1 MAHID
6 VLQVELNKE
15 EISQMKHHLDSK
27 NRIFSDKRYLESLG
41 PPISIVG
48 RKKLAEKIL
57 EFLYVP
63 KNGIAAPFV
72 SVYGKSGTGK
82 STVTK
87 YVCENLSDL
96 ASSVFVNL
104 RKTKTNFGCANLILE
119 ELDCSAV
126 KPHEGINHAIDKIES
141 KIFDTLLLEKKHNF
155 VLILDEFDI
164 VFSDVRSRPS
174 DFVYKLLD
182 MVERLLMR
190 GCNLCIVAIS
200 NSSMSDYS
208 LDDRVKSRMGNYEVF
223 FPPYTE
229 SKILQIIQD
238 RAKKAFVKKP
248 SNKVLEKCANLSS
261 EESGDCRRALQLLR
275 LAGELA
281 NGDVVQL
288 DDVINAYEKSDSD
301 KLDMILESVTAHQKF
316 LLASFAQASLFLQKE
331 YYTTREIYERYQGL
345 CGDSTKRPLSS
356 RRVFDLL
363 ADLENTGIISSKTRS
378 SGRHG
383 YHNFY
388 KLTYDYRLVGWII
401 NKDWWNAQMEEKEKD
416 EFWEKITKESQ
427 NPKKTEETKR
437 RMHIARGKYIKR
449 FYEN

>member
-1 MAHID
+1 MTHID

-15 EISQMKHHLDSK
+15 EISQIKHHLDSK
-27 NRIFSDKRYLESLG
+27 NRIFSDKRFLESLG
-41 PPISIVG
+41 PPISIIG

-96 ASSVFVNL
+96 TSSVFVNL
-104 RKTKTNFGCANLILE
+104 RKAKTNFGCANLILE

-126 KPHEGINHAIDKIES
+126 KPHEGINHAIDKMEN
-141 KIFDTLLLEKKHNF
+141 KIYDTLLLEKKHNF

-164 VFSDVRSRPS
+164 VFSDVRSRPT

-182 MVERLLMR
+182 MVERLRMR

-200 NSSMSDYS
+200 NSSLSDYS
-208 LDDRVKSRMGNYEVF
+208 LDDRVKSRMDNYEVF

-229 SKILQIIQD
+229 SEILQILQN
-238 RAKKAFVKKP
+238 RAKKAFVKKQ

-281 NGDVVQL
+281 KGDVVQL

-301 KLDMILESVTAHQKF
+301 KLDMILESVTIHQKY
-316 LLASFAQASLFLQKE
+316 LLASFAQASLFSPKE
-331 YYTTREIYERYQGL
+331 YYLTREIYERYQGL
-345 CGDSTKRPLSS
+345 CGDSNQRPLSS

-401 NKDWWNAQMEEKEKD
+401 NKMWWNAQMEEKEKD
-416 EFWEKITKESQ
+416 EIWEQIKENTL

-437 RMHIARGKYIKR
+437 MMDIARGKFYKR

>member
-1 MAHID
+1 M
-6 VLQVELNKE
+6 ELNKE
-15 EISQMKHHLDSK
+15 EISQIKHHLDSK
-27 NRIFSDKRYLESLG
+27 NQIFSDKRYLESLG

-48 RKKLAEKIL
+48 RKKQAEKIL

-119 ELDCSAV
+119 ALDCSAV
-126 KPHEGINHAIDKIES
+126 KPHEGINHAIGKMEN

-164 VFSDVRSRPS
+164 IFTDVRSRPT

-182 MVERLLMR
+182 MVERLRMR

-200 NSSMSDYS
+200 NSSLSDYS
-208 LDDRVKSRMGNYEVF
+208 LDDRVKSRMDNYEVF
-223 FPPYTE
+223 FPPYTGSE
-229 SKILQIIQD
+229 ILQILQN
-238 RAKKAFVKKP
+238 RAKKAFVKKQ
-248 SNKVLEKCANLSS
+248 SNKVLEKCAILSS

-281 NGDVVQL
+281 KGSVIEL
-288 DDVINAYEKSDSD
+288 DDVNNAYEKLDSD
-301 KLDMILESVTAHQKF
+301 NLDMILEAVTAHQKF
-316 LLASFAQASLFLQKE
+316 LLASFAQASLFFPKE
-331 YYTTREIYERYQGL
+331 YYSTRDIYERYQGL
-345 CGDSTKRPLSS
+345 CSASTQRTLSY

-363 ADLENTGIISSKTRS
+363 GELENTGIISSKTCSR
-378 SGRHG
+378 GRHG

-401 NKDWWNAQMEEKEKD
+401 SKDWWNAQMEEKEND
-416 EFWEKITKESQ
+416 EIWEQIKENTL

-437 RMHIARGKYIKR
+437 RMNIARGKFYKR
-449 FYEN
+449 FYGEIKK

>member
-1 MAHID
+1 
-6 VLQVELNKE
+6 VELNKE
-15 EISQMKHHLDSK
+15 GISQIKHHLDSK

-96 ASSVFVNL
+96 TSSVFVNL

-182 MVERLLMR
+182 MVERLRMR

-200 NSSMSDYS
+200 NSSLSDYS
-208 LDDRVKSRMGNYEVF
+208 LDDRVKSRMDNYEVF

-229 SKILQIIQD
+229 SEILQILQD

-281 NGDVVQL
+281 KGDVVQL

-301 KLDMILESVTAHQKF
+301 KLDMILESVTIHQKF
-316 LLASFAQASLFLQKE
+316 LLASFAQASLFSPKE
-331 YYTTREIYERYQGL
+331 YYSTREIYERYQGL
-345 CGDSTKRPLSS
+345 CGDSNQRPLSY
-356 RRVFDLL
+356 RRGFDLL
-363 ADLENTGIISSKTRS
+363 ADLENTGVISSKTRS

-401 NKDWWNAQMEEKEKD
+401 NKMWWNAQMEEKEKD
-416 EFWEKITKESQ
+416 EFWEQIKENTL

-437 RMHIARGKYIKR
+437 SMHIARGKFYKR

>member
-6 VLQVELNKE
+6 VLQVELNKDK
-15 EISQMKHHLDSK
+15 ISQIKHHLDSK
-27 NRIFSDKRYLESLG
+27 NRIFLDKRYLESLG

-48 RKKLAEKIL
+48 RKRQAEKIL

-63 KNGIAAPFV
+63 KNEISAPFV

-96 ASSVFVNL
+96 TSSIFVNL
-104 RKTKTNFGCANLILE
+104 RKAKTNFGCANLILE
-119 ELDCSAV
+119 ELDCSTV
-126 KPHEGINHAIDKIES
+126 KPHEGINHAIDKMEN
-141 KIFDTLLLEKKHNF
+141 KIYDTLLLEKKHNF

-164 VFSDVRSRPS
+164 VFYDVRSRPT

-182 MVERLLMR
+182 MVERLRMR
-190 GCNLCIVAIS
+190 GCNLCIMAIS
-200 NSSMSDYS
+200 NSSLSDYS
-208 LDDRVKSRMGNYEVF
+208 LDDRVKSRMDNYEVF

-229 SKILQIIQD
+229 SEILQILQN
-238 RAKKAFVKKP
+238 RAKKAFVKKQ
-248 SNKVLEKCANLSS
+248 SNKVLEKCANLCS

-281 NGDVVQL
+281 KGSVIEL
-288 DDVINAYEKSDSD
+288 DDVNNAYKKLDSD
-301 KLDMILESVTAHQKF
+301 KLDMILESVTIHQKF
-316 LLASFAQASLFLQKE
+316 LLASFAQASLFKSKE
-331 YYTTREIYERYQGL
+331 YY
-345 CGDSTKRPLSS
+345 STKEIFEWYKENSCNSATDPLSY

-363 ADLENTGIISSKTRS
+363 AELDNTGIIVSKTRS

-388 KLTYDYRLVGWII
+388 KLTYDYRLVGLHI
-401 NKDWWNAQMEEKEKD
+401 NKRWWDAQLEEKKKVEIWD
-416 EFWEKITKESQ
+416 RIHYETL
-427 NPKKTEETKR
+427 NPKKALRNE
-437 RMHIARGKYIKR
+437 IARGKYYDEYYGKLKK
-449 FYEN
+449 